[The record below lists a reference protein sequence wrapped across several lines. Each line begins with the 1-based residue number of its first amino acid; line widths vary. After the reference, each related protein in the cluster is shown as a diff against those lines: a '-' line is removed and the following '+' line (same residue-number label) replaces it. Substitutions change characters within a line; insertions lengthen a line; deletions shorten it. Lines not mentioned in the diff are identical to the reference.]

1 MNRAAKQ
8 QNELHPLNLPSLTA
22 SLLSGI
28 LYTQRESHLT
38 SNILLSFLGLFGAS
52 SMQPTNNINIRI
64 KVSVPTVSSPNF
76 SGQLKYDVATVANGN
91 RVLKKAPSKLIVDA
105 PEPSQTKT
113 SHAMPVFADHANNGS
128 TQTWRLRKAFL
139 YASV

>member
-28 LYTQRESHLT
+28 LYTQCESHLT
-38 SNILLSFLGLFGAS
+38 SNILLSFLGLLGAS

-64 KVSVPTVSSPNF
+64 KVPVPTVSSPNF
-76 SGQLKYDVATVANGN
+76 SGQLKYDVATVASRNLYRPFKTPVPSPN
-91 RVLKKAPSKLIVDA
+91 SSSQRKNAIISKASYIK
-105 PEPSQTKT
+105 
-113 SHAMPVFADHANNGS
+113 
-128 TQTWRLRKAFL
+128 RR
-139 YASV
+139 